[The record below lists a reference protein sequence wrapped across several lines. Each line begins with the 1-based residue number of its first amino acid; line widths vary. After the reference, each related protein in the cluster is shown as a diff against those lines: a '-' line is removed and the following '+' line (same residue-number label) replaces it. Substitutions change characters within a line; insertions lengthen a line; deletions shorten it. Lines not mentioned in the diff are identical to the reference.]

1 MKNTRG
7 YFDIDAEYEALLVT
21 DRSSLEE
28 VMMVKDMQQRK
39 IWLHDEID
47 IETVSGAIHNI
58 YQYNREDADLP
69 VEDRKPILLY
79 IASNGGSVDAG
90 FALIDAIQTSK
101 TPVYT
106 INTGYWYSMG
116 FLIGLAGKKRFAMPN
131 ATFLMHDGSN
141 FIWTSGSKAQDQ
153 ADFNRRVEARV
164 KQYILDH
171 STLTSKEYDKKQRV
185 EWYLFA
191 DEAKERGFID
201 QIIGV
206 DCDIDTVV

>member
-21 DRSSLEE
+21 DHSSLEE

-69 VEDRKPILLY
+69 VEGRKPILLY

-116 FLIGLAGKKRFAMPN
+116 FLIGLSGKKRFAMPN

-191 DEAKERGFID
+191 DEAKEKGFID

>member
-69 VEDRKPILLY
+69 VEERKPILLY

-116 FLIGLAGKKRFAMPN
+116 FLIGLAGKRRFAMPN

-191 DEAKERGFID
+191 DEAKEKGFID

>member
-7 YFDIDAEYEALLVT
+7 YFDIDAEYEAVLVT

-69 VEDRKPILLY
+69 VEERKPILLY

-191 DEAKERGFID
+191 DEAKEKGFID

-206 DCDIDTVV
+206 DCDIDIVV

>member
-69 VEDRKPILLY
+69 VEERKPILLY
-79 IASNGGSVDAG
+79 VASNGGSVDAG

-191 DEAKERGFID
+191 DEAKEKGFID

-206 DCDIDTVV
+206 DCDIDTIV

>member
-69 VEDRKPILLY
+69 VEERKPILLY
-79 IASNGGSVDAG
+79 VASNGGSVDAG

-191 DEAKERGFID
+191 DEAKEKGFID

>member
-1 MKNTRG
+1 MKKEKG
-7 YFDIDAEYEALLVT
+7 YFDIDADFDALVDLG
-21 DRSSLEE
+21 RSSIEE
-28 VMMVKDMQQRK
+28 VLLVKDMQQRK
-39 IWLHDEID
+39 MWLNDGID
-47 IETVSGAIHNI
+47 ITTVAGIIHNI
-58 YQYNREDADLP
+58 YQYNSEDNGIP
-69 VEDRKPILLY
+69 VEKRKPILLY
-79 IASNGGSVDAG
+79 LSSNGGDIDAG

-106 INTGYWYSMG
+106 INTGYQYSMG
-116 FLIGLAGKKRFAMPN
+116 FLIGLAGAKRFAMPN

-153 ADFNRRVEARV
+153 AEFNRRVEARV

-171 STLTSKEYDKKQRV
+171 SQLTAKEYDKKQRV

-191 DEAKERGFID
+191 NEAKEKGFVD

-206 DCDIDTVV
+206 DCDIDSIV

>member
-1 MKNTRG
+1 MKKEKG
-7 YFDIDAEYEALLVT
+7 YFDIDADFEALVDLG
-21 DRSSLEE
+21 RSSIEE
-28 VMMVKDMQQRK
+28 VLLVKDMQQRK
-39 IWLHDEID
+39 MWLNEGID
-47 IETVSGAIHNI
+47 ITTVAGIIHNI
-58 YQYNREDADLP
+58 YQHNSEDNGIP
-69 VEDRKPILLY
+69 VEKRKPILLY
-79 IASNGGSVDAG
+79 LSSNGGDIDAG

-106 INTGYWYSMG
+106 INTGYQYSMG
-116 FLIGLAGKKRFAMPN
+116 FLIGLAGAKRFAMPN

-153 ADFNRRVEARV
+153 AEFNRRVEARV

-171 STLTSKEYDKKQRV
+171 SQLTAKEYDKKQRV

-191 DEAKERGFID
+191 NEAKEKGFVD

-206 DCDIDTVV
+206 DCDIDSIV

>member
-69 VEDRKPILLY
+69 VEGRKPILLY

-101 TPVYT
+101 TPIYT

-191 DEAKERGFID
+191 DEAKEKGFID

>member
-1 MKNTRG
+1 MKKEKG
-7 YFDIDAEYEALLVT
+7 YFDIDADFDALVDLG
-21 DRSSLEE
+21 RSSIEE
-28 VMMVKDMQQRK
+28 VLLVKDMQQRK
-39 IWLHDEID
+39 MWLNDGID
-47 IETVSGAIHNI
+47 ITTVSGIIHNI
-58 YQYNREDADLP
+58 YQYNSEDNGIP
-69 VEDRKPILLY
+69 VEKRKPILLY
-79 IASNGGSVDAG
+79 LSSNGGDIDAG

-106 INTGYWYSMG
+106 INTGYQYSMG
-116 FLIGLAGKKRFAMPN
+116 FLIGLAGAKRFAMPN

-153 ADFNRRVEARV
+153 AEFNRRVEARV

-171 STLTSKEYDKKQRV
+171 SQLTAKEYDKKQRV

-191 DEAKERGFID
+191 NEAKEKGFVD

-206 DCDIDTVV
+206 DCDIDSIV

>member
-1 MKNTRG
+1 MKKEKG
-7 YFDIDAEYEALLVT
+7 YFDIDADFDALVDLG
-21 DRSSLEE
+21 RSSIEE
-28 VMMVKDMQQRK
+28 VLLVKDMQQRK
-39 IWLHDEID
+39 MWLNEGID
-47 IETVSGAIHNI
+47 ITTVAGIIHNI
-58 YQYNREDADLP
+58 YQYNSEDNGIP
-69 VEDRKPILLY
+69 VEKRKPILLY
-79 IASNGGSVDAG
+79 LSSNGGDIDAG

-106 INTGYWYSMG
+106 INTGYQYSMG
-116 FLIGLAGKKRFAMPN
+116 FLIGLAGAKRFAMPN

-153 ADFNRRVEARV
+153 AEFNRRVEARV

-171 STLTSKEYDKKQRV
+171 SQLTAKEYDKKQRV

-191 DEAKERGFID
+191 NEAKEKGFVD

-206 DCDIDTVV
+206 DCDIDSIV

>member
-7 YFDIDAEYEALLVT
+7 YFDIDAEYEALLVS

-39 IWLHDEID
+39 IWLHDGID
-47 IETVSGAIHNI
+47 IEMVSGAIHNI

-69 VEDRKPILLY
+69 VEERKPILLY

-191 DEAKERGFID
+191 DEAKEKGFID

>member
-69 VEDRKPILLY
+69 VEGRKPILLY

-116 FLIGLAGKKRFAMPN
+116 FLIGLSGKKRFAMPN

-191 DEAKERGFID
+191 DEAKEKGFID

>member
-1 MKNTRG
+1 MKKEKG
-7 YFDIDAEYEALLVT
+7 YFDIDADFEALVDLG
-21 DRSSLEE
+21 RSSIEE
-28 VMMVKDMQQRK
+28 VLLVKDMQQRK
-39 IWLHDEID
+39 MWLNDGID
-47 IETVSGAIHNI
+47 ITTVAGIIHNI
-58 YQYNREDADLP
+58 YQYNSEDNGIP
-69 VEDRKPILLY
+69 VEKRKPILLY
-79 IASNGGSVDAG
+79 LSSNGGDIDAG

-106 INTGYWYSMG
+106 INTGYQYSMG
-116 FLIGLAGKKRFAMPN
+116 FLIGLAGAKRFAMPN

-153 ADFNRRVEARV
+153 AEFNRRVEARV

-171 STLTSKEYDKKQRV
+171 SQLTAKEYDKKQRV

-191 DEAKERGFID
+191 NEAKEKGFVD

-206 DCDIDTVV
+206 DCDIDSIV

>member
-58 YQYNREDADLP
+58 YQYNREDADLS
-69 VEDRKPILLY
+69 VEERKPILLY

-116 FLIGLAGKKRFAMPN
+116 FLIGLAGKRRFAMPN

-191 DEAKERGFID
+191 DEAKEKGFID

>member
-39 IWLHDEID
+39 IWLHDEIG

-69 VEDRKPILLY
+69 VEGRKPILLY

-101 TPVYT
+101 TPIYT

-191 DEAKERGFID
+191 DEAKEKGFID

>member
-1 MKNTRG
+1 MKKEKG
-7 YFDIDAEYEALLVT
+7 YFDIDADFEALVELG
-21 DRSSLEE
+21 RSSIEE
-28 VMMVKDMQQRK
+28 VLLVKDMQQRK
-39 IWLHDEID
+39 MWLNEGID
-47 IETVSGAIHNI
+47 ITTVAGIIHNI
-58 YQYNREDADLP
+58 YQYNSEDNGIP
-69 VEDRKPILLY
+69 VEKRKPILLY
-79 IASNGGSVDAG
+79 LSSNGGDVDAG

-106 INTGYWYSMG
+106 INTGYQYSMG
-116 FLIGLAGKKRFAMPN
+116 FLIGLAGAKRFAMPN

-153 ADFNRRVEARV
+153 AEFNRRVEARV

-171 STLTSKEYDKKQRV
+171 SKLTAKEYDKKQRV

-191 DEAKERGFID
+191 NEAKEKGFVD

-206 DCDIDTVV
+206 DCDIDSIV

>member
-7 YFDIDAEYEALLVT
+7 YFDIDADFEELLDVG
-21 DRSSLEE
+21 RSSLEE
-28 VMMVKDMQQRK
+28 VMVIKDMQQRK
-39 IWLHDEID
+39 IWLHAGID
-47 IETVSGAIHNI
+47 IESVSGAIHNI
-58 YQYNREDADLP
+58 YQYNREDAELP
-69 VEDRKPILLY
+69 VESRKPILLY
-79 IASNGGSVDAG
+79 VASNGGEVDAG

-116 FLIGLAGKKRFAMPN
+116 FLIGLAGQKRFAMPN

-171 STLTSKEYDKKQRV
+171 SNLTSKEYDKKQRV

-191 DEAKERGFID
+191 DEAKEKGFID
-201 QIIGV
+201 HIVGV
-206 DCDIDTVV
+206 DCDINTIV

>member
-1 MKNTRG
+1 MKKEKG
-7 YFDIDAEYEALLVT
+7 YFDIDADFEALVDLG
-21 DRSSLEE
+21 RSSIEE
-28 VMMVKDMQQRK
+28 VLLVKDMQQRK
-39 IWLHDEID
+39 MWLNEGID
-47 IETVSGAIHNI
+47 ITTVAGIIHNI
-58 YQYNREDADLP
+58 YQYNSEDNGIP
-69 VEDRKPILLY
+69 VEKRKPILLY
-79 IASNGGSVDAG
+79 LSSNGGDIDAG

-106 INTGYWYSMG
+106 INTGYQYSMG
-116 FLIGLAGKKRFAMPN
+116 FLIGLAGAKRFAMPN

-153 ADFNRRVEARV
+153 AEFNRRVEARV

-171 STLTSKEYDKKQRV
+171 SQLTAKEYDKKQRV

-191 DEAKERGFID
+191 NEAKEKGFVD

-206 DCDIDTVV
+206 DCDIDSIV

>member
-1 MKNTRG
+1 MKKEKG
-7 YFDIDAEYEALLVT
+7 YFDIDADFEALVDLG
-21 DRSSLEE
+21 RSSIEE
-28 VMMVKDMQQRK
+28 VLLVKDMQQRK
-39 IWLHDEID
+39 MWLNEGID
-47 IETVSGAIHNI
+47 ITTVAGTIHNI
-58 YQYNREDADLP
+58 YQYNSEDNGIP
-69 VEDRKPILLY
+69 VEKRKPILLY
-79 IASNGGSVDAG
+79 LSSNGGDIDAG

-106 INTGYWYSMG
+106 INTGYQYSMG
-116 FLIGLAGKKRFAMPN
+116 FLIGLVGAKRFAMPN

-153 ADFNRRVEARV
+153 AEFNRRVEARV

-171 STLTSKEYDKKQRV
+171 SQLTAKEYDKKQRV

-191 DEAKERGFID
+191 SEAKEKGFVD

-206 DCDIDTVV
+206 DCDIDSIV

>member
-1 MKNTRG
+1 MKKEKG
-7 YFDIDAEYEALLVT
+7 YFDIDADFEALVDLG
-21 DRSSLEE
+21 RSSIEE
-28 VMMVKDMQQRK
+28 VLLVKDMQQRK
-39 IWLHDEID
+39 MWLNEGID
-47 IETVSGAIHNI
+47 ITTVAGIIHNI
-58 YQYNREDADLP
+58 YQYNSEDNGVP
-69 VEDRKPILLY
+69 VEKRKPILLY
-79 IASNGGSVDAG
+79 LSSNGGDIDAG

-106 INTGYWYSMG
+106 INTGYQYSMG
-116 FLIGLAGKKRFAMPN
+116 FLIGLAGAKRFAMPN

-153 ADFNRRVEARV
+153 AEFNRRVEARV

-171 STLTSKEYDKKQRV
+171 SQLTAKEYDKKQRV

-191 DEAKERGFID
+191 NEAKEKGFVD

-206 DCDIDTVV
+206 DCDIDSIV

>member
-1 MKNTRG
+1 
-7 YFDIDAEYEALLVT
+7 
-21 DRSSLEE
+21 
-28 VMMVKDMQQRK
+28 MMVKDMQQRK

-69 VEDRKPILLY
+69 VEERKPIFLY

-116 FLIGLAGKKRFAMPN
+116 FLIGLAGKQRFTMPN

-191 DEAKERGFID
+191 DEAKEKGFID